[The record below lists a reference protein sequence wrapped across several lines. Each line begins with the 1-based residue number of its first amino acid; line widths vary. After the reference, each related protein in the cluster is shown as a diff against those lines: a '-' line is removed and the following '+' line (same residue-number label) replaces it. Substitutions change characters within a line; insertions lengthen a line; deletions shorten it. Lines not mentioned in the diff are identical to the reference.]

1 VQLRCSSRESRLALL
16 KQNRYSGIASSTLP
30 AQVLHVNYKLDF
42 RSVKVRLL
50 PVLCYIVSE
59 EFVSAA
65 RMRSSTTR

>member
-1 VQLRCSSRESRLALL
+1 
-16 KQNRYSGIASSTLP
+16 
-30 AQVLHVNYKLDF
+30 VLYVNYKLHF

-50 PVLCYIVSE
+50 SVLCYIVSE